1 MEALSWGGDGPKG
14 SADATCVAVWPQD
27 LAVAMEKV
35 QGTGESG
42 KCITWALMT
51 VLYPF
56 GH

>member
-14 SADATCVAVWPQD
+14 SANATCVAVWPQD